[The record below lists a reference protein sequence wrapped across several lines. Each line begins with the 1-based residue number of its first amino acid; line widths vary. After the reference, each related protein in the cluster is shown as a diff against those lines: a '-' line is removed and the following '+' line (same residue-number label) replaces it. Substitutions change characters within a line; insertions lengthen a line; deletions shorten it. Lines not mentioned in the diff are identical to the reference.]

1 LKLVCDCVERFRSM
15 IEERRI
21 RAARR
26 LEIDLPRRLDAF
38 AEAMR
43 LGTLQLVAR
52 HLLKAGVFR
61 ASLDFHD
68 PHNVSVEGMVEG
80 VRRAVATR
88 PKLQEFLRGHWNVI
102 VEQAVYVNP
111 EDVLPKRIRNRERWR
126 ETFGGYLNRSLD
138 AAERMFEQLE
148 ALEKRL
154 PVWKSLVR
162 GADVPRVE
170 PIMDYHDSKT

>member
-15 IEERRI
+15 VEERRI
-21 RAARR
+21 RAARM

-38 AEAMR
+38 ADAMR
-43 LGTLQLVAR
+43 LGALQLVAR
-52 HLLKAGVFR
+52 HLLRAGVFR
-61 ASLDFHD
+61 ASLDFDD
-68 PHNVSVEGMVEG
+68 PYNVSVERMVEG
-80 VRRAVATR
+80 VKRAVTAR
-88 PKLQEFLRGHWNVI
+88 PKLQEFLRRHWDVI

-111 EDVLPKRIRNRERWR
+111 GDVLPKRIRDRERWR
-126 ETFGGYLNRSLD
+126 ETFGGYLDRSLD
-138 AAERMFEQLE
+138 AAEKMLEQLE